1 MVQSVRLTLTEST
14 IAGLFFIQRYRFLTI
29 GQFARAGGLHHSTAS
44 EQLRQFQRAGVLG
57 FFGNTRL
64 PGNGKTPKAYFL
76 TRKGFDLLREES
88 GIPTEL
94 LGGHKEVKVEAAW
107 APQMYHRLRTVD
119 LLIALEV
126 AIRKRGHLALTQ
138 TFLEYRR
145 VKRVNQIVHETMDY
159 VDSPESAENKII
171 PDAAFILENVQTKK
185 RALFFLE
192 MDMATERII
201 TASPF
206 SHQTSLHR
214 KFSQYDRYLKS
225 FRYTKTYQDYG
236 EFRSFIML
244 FVTIQEARIEN
255 IRRELLHLPQNLAR
269 YYRLTTFEKAME
281 DFLGSIWKS
290 RLPSDTAIYPLVR
303 EEGHVTS

>member
-1 MVQSVRLTLTEST
+1 MAQSVRLTLTEST
-14 IAGLFFIQRYRFLTI
+14 IAGSFFIQRYRFLTI

-76 TRKGFDLLREES
+76 TRKGFDLLLDVS
-88 GIPTEL
+88 GIAPEL

-107 APQMYHRLRTVD
+107 SPVMYHRLRTVD

-126 AIRKRGHLALTQ
+126 AIRKRTHLALVQ

-145 VKRVNQIVHETMDY
+145 VKRGNQIVHETMDY

-201 TASPF
+201 TASPLN
-206 SHQTSLHR
+206 HQTSLHR

-225 FRYTKTYQDYG
+225 FRYTKTYQEFG
-236 EFRSFIML
+236 EFRLFLML
-244 FVTIQEARIEN
+244 FVTLQEARIEN
-255 IRRELLHLPQNLAR
+255 IRRELADLPDELAK
-269 YYRLTTFEKAME
+269 YYRLTTFAAAME
-281 DFLGSIWKS
+281 DFLGAIWKS
-290 RLPSDTAIYPLVR
+290 RSLTDLSVYSLVR
-303 EEGHVTS
+303 EA